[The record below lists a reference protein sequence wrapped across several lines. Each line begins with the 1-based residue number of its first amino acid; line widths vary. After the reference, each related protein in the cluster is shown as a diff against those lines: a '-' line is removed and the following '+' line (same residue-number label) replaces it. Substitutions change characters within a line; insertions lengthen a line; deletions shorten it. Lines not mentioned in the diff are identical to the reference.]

1 MASGGRAENAALA
14 DDELADAV
22 GGTDLGD
29 ELGDLRVPV
38 AAVAANDQSAVLDA
52 LGDGEEDAGDEGL
65 AVVWL
70 LEDPDLLA
78 QARPDYVSSTLERP
92 LNCKTLCSTAL
103 MEHLRSR
110 LLVGERRD
118 FYGFDVHGSYD
129 GRSEMVEK
137 QCEGSIEKSDWER
150 RRRRFPVVTDGG
162 FAPAATSSIDVTA
175 AARVG
180 RVRAS
185 HWPITRLRHPD

>member
-1 MASGGRAENAALA
+1 VACSQEDASGGLANADHMASGGRAENAALA

-22 GGTDLGD
+22 GGADLGD

-78 QARPDYVSSTLERP
+78 QARPD
-92 LNCKTLCSTAL
+92 
-103 MEHLRSR
+103 
-110 LLVGERRD
+110 
-118 FYGFDVHGSYD
+118 
-129 GRSEMVEK
+129 
-137 QCEGSIEKSDWER
+137 
-150 RRRRFPVVTDGG
+150 
-162 FAPAATSSIDVTA
+162 
-175 AARVG
+175 
-180 RVRAS
+180 
-185 HWPITRLRHPD
+185 